1 MEEIQQLMNSF
12 VEEKELI
19 EHQIITLEAKN
30 EELEKENHGLK
41 EEVDNVRQEEREQL
55 EEKVSL

>member
-1 MEEIQQLMNSF
+1 MNSF

-30 EELEKENHGLK
+30 EELEKENHGLR
-41 EEVDNVRQEEREQL
+41 EDVENVRHEEREQL
-55 EEKVSL
+55 EDKVTL